1 MRHYCAQQ
9 QTQTGK
15 WDYCCGDQ
23 PVGYCAGFPSAE
35 CTVLPPEVWQ
45 SYLAECEPFRDK
57 YHTAGHDTEEEACDC
72 YLEYLLDRECREWES
87 SSEQRKCRECG
98 TWTTHMVQVGQCWM
112 ENLCS
117 EHATRELI
125 KKHYGSV
132 GEMWIS

>member
-1 MRHYCAQQ
+1 MRHYCARQR
-9 QTQTGK
+9 TNTGK

-23 PVGYCAGFPSAE
+23 PVGYCR
-35 CTVLPPEVWQ
+35 
-45 SYLAECEPFRDK
+45 SYASLEDDPFAAK
-57 YHTAGHDTEEEACDC
+57 YHTDSHDTEEEACDC

-87 SSEQRKCRECG
+87 TQEQRKCRECG
-98 TWTTHMVQVGQCWM
+98 AWTTHTVQVGQCWM
-112 ENLCS
+112 ETLCP